1 MLRFRVVKSVLIF
14 ILSASALGQDVN
26 KSMFLGGATLLYSDD
41 DSGYRYYKVPVLNGT
56 LLEEGQVSETCA
68 EAGLEAVC
76 PGLETCQFT
85 DTTKCLVTPL
95 SRSCG
100 DPL

>member
-1 MLRFRVVKSVLIF
+1 MLRVRVVLTVLIF
-14 ILSASALGQDVN
+14 ILFASAFEQDVY

-41 DSGYRYYKVPVLNGT
+41 DSGYNYYKVPVLNGT
-56 LLEEGQVSETCA
+56 ILEEGKVSETCA

-76 PGLETCQFT
+76 PGLEDCQYT